1 VVSRWKL
8 ERPDQRQLIRPS
20 INAAG
25 LHHLDSDKPNVYR
38 HHLPVAINDKPVLA
52 LIDSGN
58 SWQSAISEDFFLS
71 LGFTETDI
79 TPLKQQ
85 SLTTAKEG
93 QTWTSSANARSK

>member
-1 VVSRWKL
+1 MKL
-8 ERPDQRQLIRPS
+8 QRPAHLLLIRPS

-25 LHHLDSDKPNVYR
+25 LHHVDTDKPNVYR

-58 SWQSAISEDFFLS
+58 SWRSAISEDFFLS
-71 LGFTETDI
+71 LGFTNEDI

-85 SLTTAKEG
+85 SLTTAKE
-93 QTWTSSANARSK
+93 